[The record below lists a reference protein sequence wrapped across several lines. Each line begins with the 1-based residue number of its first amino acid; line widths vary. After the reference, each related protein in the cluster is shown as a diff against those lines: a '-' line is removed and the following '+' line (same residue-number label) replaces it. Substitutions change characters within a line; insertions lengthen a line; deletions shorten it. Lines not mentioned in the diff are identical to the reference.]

1 MIKEAQ
7 ELSSLIYGKLANEA
21 YENAMKKQAGL
32 HQQQQHLAHGQNSL
46 P

>member
-21 YENAMKKQAGL
+21 YENAMKKQAG
-32 HQQQQHLAHGQNSL
+32 QQQMPQGLNGG